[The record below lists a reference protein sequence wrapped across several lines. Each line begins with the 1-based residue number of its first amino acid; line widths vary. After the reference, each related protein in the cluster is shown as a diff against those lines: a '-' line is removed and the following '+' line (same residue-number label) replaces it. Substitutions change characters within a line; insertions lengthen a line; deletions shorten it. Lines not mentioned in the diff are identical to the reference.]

1 MIRLSQRPSDPVTQ
15 CIILT
20 IVRFQNGFGPIVK
33 AKKPRLPQL
42 QYQNHQIVHCTY
54 LLQVSTWALKHYTND
69 SRLQRKLLVLQ
80 KFQQLLIFRPAAK
93 KCCVFKSLTFKMS
106 PISQTGC
113 RYSFVG
119 VEIKGFMEFPDHWFA
134 HQMFLKKM
142 NPNFSQFD
150 CRTTYLPIVLGL

>member
-1 MIRLSQRPSDPVTQ
+1 MEHQILVRWVVCPSDPVTQ

-20 IVRFQNGFGPIVK
+20 IVRFQNGFGPIVR

-69 SRLQRKLLVLQ
+69 SRLQRKLLLQ
-80 KFQQLLIFRPAAK
+80 KSQQLLIFRPAAK

-106 PISQTGC
+106 PIFQTGC
-113 RYSFVG
+113 RYLCG
-119 VEIKGFMEFPDHWFA
+119 GGNKGFYGISRP
-134 HQMFLKKM
+134 LTCS
-142 NPNFSQFD
+142 PNVFTKNESQFF
-150 CRTTYLPIVLGL
+150 TILW

>member
-1 MIRLSQRPSDPVTQ
+1 MKQFCKECEKKIILETSDAWSMSCLSQRPSNPVTQ

-69 SRLQRKLLVLQ
+69 SRLQRKLLVCTTKVSTAVDFQACSQ
-80 KFQQLLIFRPAAK
+80 KMLCFQKSDWLSKCRLYLSDRMPLIALWGWK
-93 KCCVFKSLTFKMS
+93 
-106 PISQTGC
+106 
-113 RYSFVG
+113 
-119 VEIKGFMEFPDHWFA
+119 
-134 HQMFLKKM
+134 
-142 NPNFSQFD
+142 
-150 CRTTYLPIVLGL
+150 